1 MPVAGKA
8 LGVLVGQVGF
18 DREGVVGAVAF
29 EHLLG
34 GLFELGGLLLEV
46 GAGAAPGLA
55 GVAGEF
61 DAVDGEHLAADEA
74 LPVTEPEDLAEDVG
88 DGLVPSGDE
97 GGEGC
102 EVGCGVAR
110 EGDEGDVFPA
120 GALDRPGAD
129 DAAAVGEQDDFEQ
142 QGRWVG
148 AGAGVVVVVVGVE
161 AAEIDFVIDQ
171 VVQGV
176 FEGAREQLQFEIDG
190 KETRAGVDVFV
201 ARHGGLHLD
210 RFHFDP

>member
-1 MPVAGKA
+1 MGLGFDDGRVFGIDGGNATVALQHALVGGHLGAVVVGAVALANFTFAALAVVGVGGEPLTEFGGLVPVAGEA

-34 GLFELGGLLLEV
+34 GLFELGGVLLEV
-46 GAGAAPGLA
+46 GAGTAPGLA

-61 DAVDGEHLAADEA
+61 DAVDGKHLAADEA

-88 DGLVPSGDE
+88 DGLVAAGDE

-120 GALDRPGAD
+120 GTLDRPGTD
-129 DAAAVGEQDDFEQ
+129 EAAAVGEQDDLEQ
-142 QGRWVG
+142 
-148 AGAGVVVVVVGVE
+148 
-161 AAEIDFVIDQ
+161 
-171 VVQGV
+171 
-176 FEGAREQLQFEIDG
+176 
-190 KETRAGVDVFV
+190 RAG
-201 ARHGGLHLD
+201 G
-210 RFHFDP
+210 